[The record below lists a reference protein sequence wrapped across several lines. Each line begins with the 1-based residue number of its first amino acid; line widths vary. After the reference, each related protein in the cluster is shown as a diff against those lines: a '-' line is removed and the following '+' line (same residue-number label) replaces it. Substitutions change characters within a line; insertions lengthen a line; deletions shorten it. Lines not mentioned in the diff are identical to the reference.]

1 MQQLHR
7 KSVVVSL
14 ALHGLA
20 LVGLSWFALQP
31 LQPGL
36 PAQPILVWLIPPT
49 APNVPEPA
57 PVDLASAGA
66 ASEPTRAE
74 PAPSTRPPIQ
84 PEPRREPSRERE
96 RQKPAGAGEA
106 VTPTGAGD
114 ETPLQSTP
122 PRPRPSLSPAE
133 ARQRAVD
140 SVLEE
145 RQRGSSYRSFTF
157 PGTIAEQQKLDADEA
172 LRRSEAGLQAPLTV
186 FDSPSKG
193 RAGLDE
199 HAVPGEHFR
208 WVSDACYQNVE
219 MNTAF
224 AFVPLM
230 TPTLC
235 ARSRPRED
243 LFVSAKPTYLM
254 GAEERQAAT
263 KRVQRLEHLLRPT
276 TDAVMPLQK

>member
-31 LQPGL
+31 SQPGL
-36 PAQPILVWLIPPT
+36 PAQPILVWLTPPT
-49 APNVPEPA
+49 APDVPEAAPA
-57 PVDLASAGA
+57 DPASAGA

-74 PAPSTRPPIQ
+74 PAPSTRPPMQ
-84 PEPRREPSRERE
+84 PELSRQPSRERE

-106 VTPTGAGD
+106 VTRTGAGD
-114 ETPLQSTP
+114 ETPPQSSP
-122 PRPRPSLSPAE
+122 PRPRSSLSPAE

-140 SVLEE
+140 GVLEE
-145 RQRGSSYRSFTF
+145 RERGSSYRSFTF

-172 LRRSEAGLQAPLTV
+172 LRRTEAGLQAPLTV

-199 HAVPGEHFR
+199 HTVPGEHFR
-208 WVSDACYQNVE
+208 WISDACYQNVE
-219 MNTAF
+219 MNTPF
-224 AFVPLM
+224 TFVPLM

-235 ARSRPRED
+235 ARSRPRDD
-243 LFVSAKPTYLM
+243 LFLSAKPAYLM
-254 GAEERQAAT
+254 GAAERAAT
-263 KRVQRLEHLLRPT
+263 AAHVKRLERLRRPT